1 MAEFS
6 LNIQKHIKANLVVSG
21 KFDGS
26 HACLAAATPGG
37 TILVHSPHRQPQ
49 VDYSDHKQSNKR
61 LSWSGE
67 LAELQI
73 GTESEYYIQI
83 VSHINVKSLCTGRL
97 GEDERDI
104 LLVGTISHVLA
115 YHVEDNADVFYKEM
129 SDGAN
134 CMLVAKVGWL
144 PNHVAVIGGNCSVT
158 ILDAHGTEIFWT
170 VMGGIVTSLAAFD
183 FDGDGENELLTGTTD
198 FEIRVQKKDTT
209 LWETKETAAIVVFT
223 DLPNRQFAYALEN
236 GTIGVYEAGQ
246 RLWRVKSKH
255 KVISV
260 NTFDINGDSVLEL
273 ITGWSS
279 GKVDARTYNT
289 GEVIFKIQLSSGV
302 AGIVEADYRRT
313 GKPDL
318 VVISTNGEVR
328 GYSAG
333 SAMQAPEPGEI
344 IRELLAKKQALQMEL
359 RQRAATGSSMYYGSR
374 LAISLLTKR
383 GAARVALAA
392 GPGLLVYCAI
402 VFAEGVFEG
411 ETLVTHPNRPQGEL
425 EIALYPAKNDPVD
438 IHVKVYVGP
447 PGSDL
452 LQSSKRKYFSYYLVF
467 EITRQLPRFCMY
479 ERIPKPQL
487 VPEELSNNG
496 VEMDIAERPQRIAI
510 WLNQSIIMGEE
521 LEVAE
526 SGPNAGCIEVWL
538 RGMRDNKIHCFKS
551 NASGK
556 VIIQTD
562 DATLAGDIIQSLTMY
577 LGVRELTSE
586 ATFPAEEKRILDA
599 LERVK
604 GLKEVDARLQAEA
617 AGGATLLKSIVIRLE
632 DARILE
638 NIDDMRKRL
647 MQLKNINGDLI
658 REHEIRLNSHRELAA
673 SLKELNIGVQRAAR
687 LRVGKAASNAVA
699 RCRTA
704 IQDENPKALALA
716 IRHG

>member
-1 MAEFS
+1 MTEFS
-6 LNIQKHIKANLVVSG
+6 LNIQKHIKTGLVVSG

-49 VDYSDHKQSNKR
+49 IDFSDHKQSSKR
-61 LSWSGE
+61 LLWSGE

-73 GTESEYYIQI
+73 GTE
-83 VSHINVKSLCTGRL
+83 VKSLCTGRL
-97 GEDERDI
+97 GEDERDT
-104 LLVGTISHVLA
+104 LLIGTISHVLA

-129 SDGAN
+129 SDSAN
-134 CMLVAKVGWL
+134 CMIVAKVGWL
-144 PNHVAVIGGNCSVT
+144 PNQVVIVGGNSSVT
-158 ILDAHGTEIFWT
+158 ILDPQGAEIFWM
-170 VMGGIVTSLAAFD
+170 VMGGIVTSLAVLD
-183 FDGDGENELLTGTTD
+183 FDGDGENELLVGTTD
-198 FEIRVQKKDTT
+198 FEIRVQKQDAM
-209 LWETKETAAIVVFT
+209 LWETKETAAIVALI
-223 DLPNRQFAYALEN
+223 DLSNRQFAYAVEN

-255 KVISV
+255 KVASIEI
-260 NTFDINGDSVLEL
+260 FDINGDGVSEL
-273 ITGWSS
+273 ITGWSN
-279 GKVDARTYNT
+279 GKVDARIQNT
-289 GEVIFKIQLSSGV
+289 GEVMFKIQLSSGV

-318 VVISTNGEVR
+318 VVVSVHGEVR
-328 GYSAG
+328 GYSSG
-333 SAMQAPEPGEI
+333 SAMQAPEPGEMM
-344 IRELLAKKQALQMEL
+344 RELLAKKQALQIEL

-392 GPGLLVYCAI
+392 GPGFLVYCAI

-411 ETLVTHPNRPQGEL
+411 ETLVTHPSHPQGEL

-447 PGSDL
+447 PNTDL
-452 LQSSKRKYFSYYLVF
+452 LQVF

-479 ERIPKPQL
+479 ELVPKPQQI
-487 VPEELSNNG
+487 PEELSSKG
-496 VEMDIAERPQRIAI
+496 VVADVAERPQRIAI
-510 WLNQSIIMGEE
+510 WLNQSLILGEE

-526 SGPNAGCIEVWL
+526 NGPDAGNIEVWL
-538 RGMRDNKIHCFKS
+538 RGMRDNKLHCFKS
-551 NASGK
+551 NAAGK
-556 VIIQTD
+556 LTIQTD
-562 DATLAGDIIQSLTMY
+562 DSTLAGDIIQSLAMY

-586 ATFPAEEKRILDA
+586 AVFPEEENRMLEA

-617 AGGATLLKSIVIRLE
+617 AGSATLLKNVVIRLE
-632 DARILE
+632 DARILG
-638 NIDDMRKRL
+638 NIEDMRKRL
-647 MQLKNINGDLI
+647 MQLKTINGDLI
-658 REHEIRLNSHRELAA
+658 REHEIRVNSHRELAA
-673 SLKELNIGVQRAAR
+673 CLKELNIGVQRAAR

-699 RCRTA
+699 RCRAA
-704 IQDENPKALALA
+704 IQDENSKALALA

>member
-6 LNIQKHIKANLVVSG
+6 LNIQKHVKAGLVVSG

-49 VDYSDHKQSNKR
+49 NVNFTDDKQPNKR

-73 GTESEYYIQI
+73 GTE
-83 VSHINVKSLCTGRL
+83 VKSLCTGRL
-97 GEDERDI
+97 GEDEREI
-104 LLVGTISHVLA
+104 LLVGTITHVLA

-134 CMLVAKVGWL
+134 CMIVAKVGWL
-144 PNHVAVIGGNCSVT
+144 PHQVVVVGGNCSVT
-158 ILDAHGTEIFWT
+158 VLDARGTEIFWM
-170 VMGGIVTSLAAFD
+170 VMGGIVTSLAVYD

-198 FEIRVQKKDTT
+198 YEIRVQKEDVM
-209 LWETKETAAIVVFT
+209 LWETKETAAIVALT
-223 DLPNRQFAYALEN
+223 DLPNRQFAYAVDN

-255 KVISV
+255 KVASIG
-260 NTFDINGDSVLEL
+260 TFDVNGDGVPEL
-273 ITGWSS
+273 ITGWST

-318 VVISTNGEVR
+318 VVASVNGEVR

-333 SAMQAPEPGEI
+333 SATQAPEPGEI
-344 IRELLAKKQALQMEL
+344 VRELLAKKQALQMEL
-359 RQRAATGSSMYYGSR
+359 RQRSAAGSSLYHGSR

-392 GPGLLVYCAI
+392 GPGLLVHCAI

-411 ETLVTHPNRPQGEL
+411 ETLVTHPTHPQGEL

-447 PGSDL
+447 YGADL
-452 LQSSKRKYFSYYLVF
+452 MQVF
-467 EITRQLPRFCMY
+467 EVTRQLPRFCMY
-479 ERIPKPQL
+479 EL
-487 VPEELSNNG
+487 VPRPQQIPEGLLSNG
-496 VEMDIAERPQRIAI
+496 VVADVAERPQRIAI
-510 WLNQSIIMGEE
+510 WLNQSLILGEE

-526 SGPNAGCIEVWL
+526 SGPKAGCIEVWL
-538 RGMRDNKIHCFKS
+538 RGMRDDKVHCFKS

-556 VIIQTD
+556 VTIQTD
-562 DATLAGDIIQSLTMY
+562 DPTLAGDVIQSLAMY
-577 LGVRELTSE
+577 LGVRELNSE
-586 ATFPAEEKRILDA
+586 ATFPAEESRMLDA

-604 GLKEVDARLQAEA
+604 GLREVDARLQAEA
-617 AGGATLLKSIVIRLE
+617 AGGAALLKSIVIRLE

-638 NIDDMRKRL
+638 NVDDMRRRL
-647 MQLKNINGDLI
+647 TQLKNINGDLI

-673 SLKELNIGVQRAAR
+673 SLKELNVGVQRAAR
-687 LRVGKAASNAVA
+687 LRVGKAASNTVA
-699 RCRTA
+699 RCRAA

>member
-6 LNIQKHIKANLVVSG
+6 LNIQKHIKAGLVESG

-49 VDYSDHKQSNKR
+49 VNFSDHKQSSKR

-73 GTESEYYIQI
+73 GTE
-83 VSHINVKSLCTGRL
+83 VKSLCTGRL
-97 GEDERDI
+97 REDERDV
-104 LLVGTISHVLA
+104 LLIGTISHVLA
-115 YHVEDNADVFYKEM
+115 YHIEDNVDIFYKEM

-134 CMLVAKVGWL
+134 CIIVTKIGWL
-144 PNHVAVIGGNCSVT
+144 PNQVVVVGGNCSVT
-158 ILDAHGTEIFWT
+158 ILDAKGTEIFWT
-170 VMGGIVTSLAAFD
+170 VMGGIVTSLAVFD
-183 FDGDGENELLTGTTD
+183 FDGDGENELLTGTSD
-198 FEIRVQKKDTT
+198 FEIRVQKEDTM
-209 LWETKETAAIVVFT
+209 LWETKETAAIVALT
-223 DLPNRQFAYALEN
+223 DLPHRQFAYAVEN

-255 KVISV
+255 KVVSIR
-260 NTFDINGDSVLEL
+260 TFDINGDGTPEL

-279 GKVDARTYNT
+279 GKIDARTYNT
-289 GEVIFKIQLSSGV
+289 GEVMFKIQLPSGV

-318 VVISTNGEVR
+318 VVVSTNGEVR

-344 IRELLAKKQALQMEL
+344 VRELLAKKQALQMEL

-374 LAISLLTKR
+374 LAISLLTNR
-383 GAARVALAA
+383 GATRVALAA
-392 GPGLLVYCAI
+392 GPGLLVHCAI

-447 PGSDL
+447 LGTDL
-452 LQSSKRKYFSYYLVF
+452 LQVF

-479 ERIPKPQL
+479 EFIPKPQHM
-487 VPEELSNNG
+487 PEGLSDNG
-496 VEMDIAERPQRIAI
+496 VIADVAERPQRIAI
-510 WLNQSIIMGEE
+510 WLNQSLILGEE
-521 LEVAE
+521 LEVVD
-526 SGPNAGCIEVWL
+526 GGCIEIWL
-538 RGMRDNKIHCFKS
+538 RGMRDDKVHCFKS

-556 VIIQTD
+556 LTIQTD
-562 DATLAGDIIQSLTMY
+562 DSTFAGDIIQSLAMY
-577 LGVRELTSE
+577 LGVRELNSE
-586 ATFPAEEKRILDA
+586 ATFPKEETRMLEA

-604 GLKEVDARLQAEA
+604 DLKEIDARLQAEA
-617 AGGATLLKSIVIRLE
+617 AGSATLLKSIVIRLE

-638 NIDDMRKRL
+638 NIDDMRKGL

-716 IRHG
+716 IKHG